1 MTSNSERSGAQIAA
15 SAAWAGKA
23 LVNIVKGASAG
34 GLAGAATAAARE
46 FAPELIKVLLCIT
59 ITLLIIPMLLI
70 AAIPNMF
77 FGYDSISSPSMA
89 EFNSRAKEIG
99 SLYYTLSS
107 SDKTDTDAIVTQI
120 ANAYEEN
127 GDEVKRI
134 VVKNEPEGDDLLWFI
149 AIYSVANEQD
159 LRRMDS
165 EEARKMYADRLMY
178 SASLDG
184 TTLEITF
191 SKVNPEKWMRQLEFD
206 EESKKWARALH
217 ETLSESHALDQFRDQ
232 FADAT
237 PSYSGLTGYT
247 GEGGY
252 EHGDS
257 YDNEIDISGFIS
269 PETKNSHD
277 LAAYAIQAWENNWGY
292 VWGTFGGVLTP
303 ALFTY
308 KLQQYP
314 DGVGN
319 YRDYIQ
325 ENYVGRRTTD
335 CIGLIKG
342 YCWLDTESMM
352 INYATNGAPD
362 WDADSYYNYAVSVGA
377 DHGPM
382 STIPDIPGLGLWQ
395 NGHAGVYIGGGYA
408 VEAIG
413 TKFGVVKTAI
423 ANRTWSAWYKIPF
436 IDYDTNTLS
445 DSDF

>member
-15 SAAWAGKA
+15 SAARAGKA

-178 SASLDG
+178 S
-184 TTLEITF
+184 
-191 SKVNPEKWMRQLEFD
+191 
-206 EESKKWARALH
+206 ES
-217 ETLSESHALDQFRDQ
+217 
-232 FADAT
+232 
-237 PSYSGLTGYT
+237 
-247 GEGGY
+247 
-252 EHGDS
+252 
-257 YDNEIDISGFIS
+257 
-269 PETKNSHD
+269 
-277 LAAYAIQAWENNWGY
+277 
-292 VWGTFGGVLTP
+292 
-303 ALFTY
+303 
-308 KLQQYP
+308 
-314 DGVGN
+314 
-319 YRDYIQ
+319 
-325 ENYVGRRTTD
+325 
-335 CIGLIKG
+335 
-342 YCWLDTESMM
+342 
-352 INYATNGAPD
+352 
-362 WDADSYYNYAVSVGA
+362 
-377 DHGPM
+377 
-382 STIPDIPGLGLWQ
+382 
-395 NGHAGVYIGGGYA
+395 
-408 VEAIG
+408 
-413 TKFGVVKTAI
+413 
-423 ANRTWSAWYKIPF
+423 
-436 IDYDTNTLS
+436 
-445 DSDF
+445 

>member
-15 SAAWAGKA
+15 SAARAGKA

-191 SKVNPEKWMRQLEFD
+191 SKVNPEKWMRQLEFN

-217 ETLSESHALDQFRDQ
+217 ETLSESHALDRFKDQ
-232 FADAT
+232 FADAA

-377 DHGPM
+377 DHGPI

-423 ANRTWSAWYKIPF
+423 TNRTWSAWYKIPF

>member
-15 SAAWAGKA
+15 SAARAGKA

-184 TTLEITF
+184 TALEITF

-206 EESKKWARALH
+206 EESKKWARALY

-232 FADAT
+232 FADAA

-408 VEAIG
+408 IEAIG

-423 ANRTWSAWYKIPF
+423 TNRTWSAWYKIPF